1 MADGVLHLSS
11 LVGSPLLDSANE
23 RVGRVDD
30 VVARLDDGDALPLVV
45 GLRAL
50 IGGRNLFVPARNIA
64 QLDGDG
70 ARLSTTKVNLAQ
82 FERRPNEIVLRGDVL
97 GHSVINVNTA
107 RLVTAGEVELV
118 CEEGTWRVAGID
130 TSFGAR
136 VRRHLPRA
144 LRGGGAAAD
153 EEESFVAWTELEPF
167 VGHVPTARLRLRHRR
182 IAHLHPS
189 QIADLVEAATHD
201 EGEEILAA
209 VGQDKELEA
218 DVFEELDDEHQ
229 LEFLNERSDRE
240 VASVLGRMASDD
252 AADLLLE
259 IKQERRVPVLE
270 LLPATKQRKIR
281 KLLGYNPSTAGGVM
295 SPDFVSVPAAG
306 TAADAIAAARKLDLP
321 PEALHTILLTERG
334 GALAGLV
341 SAGVVLAADPQTPL
355 LELAVTSPPAV
366 GADADVPEVARLMTD
381 YNLVSLP
388 VVDDDERPLGIVSVD
403 DILELML
410 PEDWRRRYGLAR
422 E

>member
-1 MADGVLHLSS
+1 MPAGVLHLSS

-23 RVGRVDD
+23 RLGRVDD
-30 VVARLDDGDALPLVV
+30 IVVRLGESETLPPVV
-45 GLRAL
+45 GLRAVV
-50 IGGRNLFVPARNIA
+50 GGRNLFVPGRNIER
-64 QLDGDG
+64 LDDG
-70 ARLSTTKVNLAQ
+70 GVHLTTTKLDLAP
-82 FERRPNEIVLRGDVL
+82 FERRPNEVLLRADVL

-107 RLVTAGEVELV
+107 RLVTAGEVRLV
-118 CEEGTWRVAGID
+118 DESSTWRVAGID
-130 TSFGAR
+130 TSLAAR
-136 VRRHLPRA
+136 VRRRAPRA
-144 LRGGGAAAD
+144 LRGAAGTDAA
-153 EEESFVAWTELEPF
+153 FVPWDQLEPF

-189 QIADLVEAATHD
+189 QLADLVEAASHD

-229 LEFLNERSDRE
+229 LEFLDARSDRE
-240 VASVLGRMASDD
+240 VASVLSRMASDD

-259 IKQERRVPVLE
+259 LPQDRRMPVLE
-270 LLPATKQRKIR
+270 LLPAAKQRKIR

-295 SPDFVSVPAAG
+295 NPDFLAVAG
-306 TAADAIAAARKLDLP
+306 SATAAEAISSARKRDLP
-321 PEALHTILLTERG
+321 PEALHTVLVIEKDGTLRG
-334 GALAGLV
+334 LVTAGALI
-341 SAGVVLAADPQTPL
+341 AADPKTPL
-355 LELAVTSPPAV
+355 LELGVTAPPSVTAE
-366 GADADVPEVARLMTD
+366 AEVPEVARLMTD

-388 VVDDDERPLGIVSVD
+388 VVDGDDRPIGIVSVD

-410 PEDWRRRYGLAR
+410 PDDWRRRYGLAR

>member
-1 MADGVLHLSS
+1 MPAGVLHLSS

-23 RVGRVDD
+23 RLGRVDD
-30 VVARLDDGDALPLVV
+30 VVARLDESDVLPPVI

-50 IGGRNLFVPARNIA
+50 VGGRNLFVPGRNIERLGA
-64 QLDGDG
+64 GG
-70 ARLSTTKVNLAQ
+70 ARLSTTKLNLAP
-82 FERRPNEIVLRGDVL
+82 FERRPNELLLRSDVL
-97 GHSVINVNTA
+97 GHSMIHVSTA

-118 CEEGTWRVAGID
+118 FEEETWRVAGID
-130 TSFGAR
+130 TSLAAR
-136 VRRHLPRA
+136 VRRRLPHA
-144 LRGGGAAAD
+144 LRRSDGGSEA
-153 EEESFVAWTELEPF
+153 FLAWDQLEPF

-189 QIADLVEAATHD
+189 QIADLVEAASHD

-218 DVFEELDDEHQ
+218 DVFEELNDEHQ
-229 LEFLNERSDRE
+229 LEFLNDRSDRE
-240 VASVLGRMASDD
+240 VASVLARMASDD

-259 IKQERRVPVLE
+259 IPQERRVPVLE
-270 LLPATKQRKIR
+270 LLPASKQRKIR

-295 SPDFVSVPAAG
+295 SPDFVAVPASG
-306 TAADAIAAARKLDLP
+306 TAADATAATRKAGLP
-321 PEALHTILLTERG
+321 PEGLHTILLTDKDG
-334 GALAGLV
+334 TLGGLV
-341 SAGVVLAADPQTPL
+341 SAGVLLAAQPETAL
-355 LELAVTSPPAV
+355 LELAVTGPPSVSAE
-366 GADADVPEVARLMTD
+366 ADVPEVARMMTD

-388 VVDDDERPLGIVSVD
+388 VVDADDRPIGIVSVD

>member
-1 MADGVLHLSS
+1 MPEGVLHLSS

-23 RVGRVDD
+23 RLGRVDD
-30 VVARLDDGDALPLVV
+30 VVARIEENDQLPPVI

-50 IGGRNLFVPARNIA
+50 IGGRNLFVPGRNIERLA
-64 QLDGDG
+64 ADG

-82 FERRPNEIVLRGDVL
+82 FERRPNELLLRADVL

-118 CEEGTWRVAGID
+118 CVEEVWRVAGID
-130 TSFGAR
+130 TSLAAR
-136 VRRHLPRA
+136 LRRHLPRA
-144 LRGGGAAAD
+144 LRSSRTSD
-153 EEESFVAWTELEPF
+153 ESFVPWDQLEPF

-182 IAHLHPS
+182 LAHLHPS
-189 QIADLVEAATHD
+189 QIADLVEAASHD

-229 LEFLNERSDRE
+229 LEFLNDRSDRE
-240 VASVLGRMASDD
+240 VASVLARMASDD

-259 IKQERRVPVLE
+259 IKQERRIPVLE
-270 LLPATKQRKIR
+270 LLPAAKQRKIR

-295 SPDFVSVPAAG
+295 SPDFVSVAGSG
-306 TAADAIAAARKLDLP
+306 TAADAVAAARKLDLP
-321 PEALHTILLTERG
+321 PEALHTILLTDKDG
-334 GALAGLV
+334 TLCGLV
-341 SAGVVLAADPQTPL
+341 SAGVLMAADPRTPL
-355 LELAVTSPPAV
+355 LELGVTSPPSV
-366 GADADVPEVARLMTD
+366 GPEADVPEVARLMTD

-388 VVDDDERPLGIVSVD
+388 VLDEEERPIGIVSVD

>member
-1 MADGVLHLSS
+1 MPAGVLNLSS
-11 LVGSPLLDSANE
+11 LVGGPLLDSANE
-23 RVGRVDD
+23 RLGRVDD
-30 VVARLDDGDALPLVV
+30 IVVRLGESEALPPLV
-45 GLRAL
+45 GLRAVV
-50 IGGRNLFVPARNIA
+50 GGRNLFVPVRNVER
-64 QLDGDG
+64 LDDG
-70 ARLSTTKVNLAQ
+70 GAHLTTTKLNLAP
-82 FERRPNEIVLRGDVL
+82 FERRPNEVLLRADVL

-107 RLVTAGEVELV
+107 RLVTAGDVRLV
-118 CEEGTWRVAGID
+118 DDGVAWRLAGID
-130 TSFGAR
+130 ASLGAR
-136 VRRHLPRA
+136 VRRRLPRA
-144 LRGGGAAAD
+144 LRGSGGTDNA
-153 EEESFVAWTELEPF
+153 FVAWDQLEPF

-189 QIADLVEAATHD
+189 QLADLVEAASHD

-229 LEFLNERSDRE
+229 LEFLDARSDRE
-240 VASVLGRMASDD
+240 VASVLARMASDD

-259 IKQERRVPVLE
+259 LPQDRRMPVLE
-270 LLPATKQRKIR
+270 QLPAAKQRKIR

-295 SPDFVSVPAAG
+295 SPDFAAVPASG
-306 TAADAIAAARKLDLP
+306 TAADATAAARKLDLP
-321 PEALHTILLTERG
+321 PEALHTILLTDKDGTLRG
-334 GALAGLV
+334 LI
-341 SAGVVLAADPQTPL
+341 SAGVLLAADPQTPL
-355 LELAVTSPPAV
+355 LELGVTSPPSV
-366 GADADVPEVARLMTD
+366 GAEADVPEIARMMTD

-388 VVDDDERPLGIVSVD
+388 VVDGDDRPIGIVSVD

>member
-1 MADGVLHLSS
+1 MPEGVLHLSS
-11 LVGSPLLDSANE
+11 LVGSPLLDSVSE
-23 RVGRVDD
+23 RLGRVDD
-30 VVARLDDGDALPLVV
+30 VVARLDETEALPPVV

-50 IGGRNLFVPARNIA
+50 IGGRNLFVPARNIERLGA
-64 QLDGDG
+64 DG
-70 ARLSTTKVNLAQ
+70 AQLSTTKVNLAQ

-97 GHSVINVNTA
+97 GHSMINVNTA

-118 CEEGTWRVAGID
+118 CEDGIWRVAGID
-130 TSFGAR
+130 TSLGAR
-136 VRRHLPRA
+136 VRRHLPRGMRSSRA
-144 LRGGGAAAD
+144 GED
-153 EEESFVAWTELEPF
+153 SYVPWSELEPF

-189 QIADLVEAATHD
+189 QIADLVEAASHD

-229 LEFLNERSDRE
+229 LEFLDERSDRE

-259 IKQERRVPVLE
+259 IKQERRIPVLE
-270 LLPATKQRKIR
+270 LLPAAKQRKIR

-295 SPDFVSVPAAG
+295 SPDFVAVAAAG
-306 TAADAIAAARKLDLP
+306 TAADAMAAARKLDLP

-334 GALAGLV
+334 GTLSGLV
-341 SAGVVLAADPQTPL
+341 SAGVLVAADPASPL
-355 LELAVTSPPAV
+355 LALAITSPPSV
-366 GADADVPEVARLMTD
+366 GAEADVPEVARLMTD

-388 VVDDDERPLGIVSVD
+388 VVDEDEKPIGIVSVD

>member
-1 MADGVLHLSS
+1 MPEGVLHLSS
-11 LVGSPLLDSANE
+11 LIGSPLLDSANE
-23 RVGRVDD
+23 RLGRVDD
-30 VVARLDDGDALPLVV
+30 VVARLDDGEALPLVA
-45 GLRAL
+45 GLRA
-50 IGGRNLFVPARNIA
+50 IVGGRNLFVPVRNIER
-64 QLDGDG
+64 LEPGG
-70 ARLSTTKVNLAQ
+70 AHLSTTKVNLAQ
-82 FERRPNEIVLRGDVL
+82 FERRPNEVLLRGDVL
-97 GHSVINVNTA
+97 GRSMINVNTA
-107 RLVTAGEVELV
+107 RLVTAGEVELR
-118 CEEGTWRVAGID
+118 CDEGVWCVAGID

-144 LRGGGAAAD
+144 MRSDGAEKA
-153 EEESFVAWTELEPF
+153 FVAWDQLEPF

-182 IAHLHPS
+182 LAHLHPS
-189 QIADLVEAATHD
+189 QIADLVEAASHD

-229 LEFLNERSDRE
+229 LEFLDERSDRE
-240 VASVLGRMASDD
+240 VAAVLSRMASDD

-259 IKQERRVPVLE
+259 IKQERRIPVLE
-270 LLPATKQRKIR
+270 LLPVTKQRKIR

-295 SPDFVSVPAAG
+295 SPDFVSVAV
-306 TAADAIAAARKLDLP
+306 TATVAEATAAARKRDLS
-321 PEALHTILLTERG
+321 PEALHSILLTDRS

-341 SAGVVLAADPQTPL
+341 SAGVVLAADPKTPL
-355 LELAVTSPPAV
+355 LELAVTSPPSV
-366 GADADVPEVARLMTD
+366 GPEAEVPEVARLMTD

-388 VVDDDERPLGIVSVD
+388 VVDTEEHPIGIVSVD

>member
-1 MADGVLHLSS
+1 MPEGVLHLSS

-23 RVGRVDD
+23 RLGRIDD
-30 VVARLDDGDALPLVV
+30 VVARIEESDQLPPVI

-50 IGGRNLFVPARNIA
+50 IGGRNLFVPGRNIERLA
-64 QLDGDG
+64 ADG

-82 FERRPNEIVLRGDVL
+82 FERRPNELLLRADVL
-97 GHSVINVNTA
+97 GHSMINVNTA
-107 RLVTAGEVELV
+107 RLVTAGEVELICV
-118 CEEGTWRVAGID
+118 EEAWRVAGID
-130 TSFGAR
+130 TSLAAR
-136 VRRHLPRA
+136 LRRRLPRA
-144 LRGGGAAAD
+144 LRGSRTS
-153 EEESFVAWTELEPF
+153 EESFVPWDQLEPF

-182 IAHLHPS
+182 LAHLHPS
-189 QIADLVEAATHD
+189 QIADLVEAASHD

-229 LEFLNERSDRE
+229 LEFLNDRSDRE
-240 VASVLGRMASDD
+240 VASVLARMASDD

-259 IKQERRVPVLE
+259 IKQERRIPVLE
-270 LLPATKQRKIR
+270 LLPAAKQRKIR

-295 SPDFVSVPAAG
+295 SPDFVSVAGSG
-306 TAADAIAAARKLDLP
+306 TAADAVAAARKLDFP
-321 PEALHTILLTERG
+321 PEALHTILLTDKDG
-334 GALAGLV
+334 TLCGLV
-341 SAGVVLAADPQTPL
+341 SAGVLVAADPRTPL
-355 LELAVTSPPAV
+355 LELGVTSPPSV
-366 GADADVPEVARLMTD
+366 GPEADVPEVARLMTD

-388 VVDDDERPLGIVSVD
+388 VLDEEERPIGIVSVD